1 MPTLSAVPLSSLPTA
16 ADPGRTVLAAT
27 QAARNAASDAF
38 RAASIQLTPGRCTP
52 ARAVR
57 SLDLRVEEARDS
69 FETMIA
75 SHPVARLARVSAE
88 VDLVREAF
96 GKALAALTTLR
107 CEAASYAPRPVEVRF
122 LSAQVYSAM
131 AHIQATVASIRRKLP
146 S

>member
-16 ADPGRTVLAAT
+16 ADPGRTVLAVT

-38 RAASIQLTPGRCTP
+38 RAASIQLIPGRCAP

-57 SLDLRVEEARDS
+57 SLDLRVEEARDC

-75 SHPVARLARVSAE
+75 GLPVARLARVSAE
-88 VDLVREAF
+88 VDIVREAF

-131 AHIQATVASIRRKLP
+131 AHIQATVASIRRKL